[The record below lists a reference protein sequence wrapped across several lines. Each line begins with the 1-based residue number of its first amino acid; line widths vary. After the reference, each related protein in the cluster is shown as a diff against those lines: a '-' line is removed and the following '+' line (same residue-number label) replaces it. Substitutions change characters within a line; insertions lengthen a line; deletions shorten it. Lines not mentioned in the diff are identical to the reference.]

1 VGNIK
6 KYIKKRIQNIADQN
20 DRLLKRL
27 EDSATLEEKLD
38 KLLDL
43 FIDEEITYEQYVTM
57 STDLQF
63 AYYFGDGWF
72 FDELD
77 KREDEYIE
85 EQEYFEKIPVNELEI
100 LEPLDINKLS
110 KDYIAKKGLFS
121 ETE

>member
-1 VGNIK
+1 MGNIK

>member
-63 AYYFGDGWF
+63 ATYFGDGWF

-77 KREDEYIE
+77 KRENEYID
-85 EQEYFEKIPVNELEI
+85 EQEYFEKIPANELEI
-100 LEPLDINKLS
+100 LEPLDINKLI
-110 KDYIAKKGLFS
+110 KDYSAKKGLFN
-121 ETE
+121 E